1 MYHLKEI
8 EKYTNGKIINGNP
21 ETKIEK
27 YSLLKENH
35 KSEEFFIPILF
46 REINR
51 EDFIIDAVK
60 SGAIGFMINK
70 ASKNYTKIINE
81 AKKVNPNVGIVEVE
95 NVNQAIYQLG
105 LESRKRNI
113 QKPVIAVTGSVG
125 KTTLCS
131 LISKVLETEIK
142 VLHDFKNQNNNTKW
156 HVARDLL
163 EFENYDMAVIEVG
176 ISEKKVMTK
185 LSQLTKPS
193 ICVINSIGLQ
203 HLNNLKNKE
212 TVLEEKLHITD
223 FIKDKKILFVNTED
237 PYLQNLKETNLYK
250 LRQYNVKEAYE
261 IEEQNGILEFK
272 TKIYGK
278 ETKFTLKLY
287 GKHHIT
293 NIILAIKI
301 AEIYQ
306 ISYENIVKAIQEFK
320 PVEGRL
326 KVLKN
331 QARDIIVI
339 DDAYNFSIEAIK
351 LGLETA
357 KKQQSKRKI
366 AVIGEMSALGDEA
379 KKIHQELGKYLE
391 TLKLD
396 AIYVMGN
403 NTKYYGELEQLKSFE
418 TIEELIKCLDKT
430 IQEGDLIY
438 IKASNAQNFNK
449 IVNYLIEKCEVK

>member
-1 MYHLKEI
+1 
-8 EKYTNGKIINGNP
+8 
-21 ETKIEK
+21 
-27 YSLLKENH
+27 
-35 KSEEFFIPILF
+35 
-46 REINR
+46 
-51 EDFIIDAVK
+51 
-60 SGAIGFMINK
+60 
-70 ASKNYTKIINE
+70 
-81 AKKVNPNVGIVEVE
+81 
-95 NVNQAIYQLG
+95 
-105 LESRKRNI
+105 
-113 QKPVIAVTGSVG
+113 
-125 KTTLCS
+125 
-131 LISKVLETEIK
+131 
-142 VLHDFKNQNNNTKW
+142 
-156 HVARDLL
+156 
-163 EFENYDMAVIEVG
+163 
-176 ISEKKVMTK
+176 
-185 LSQLTKPS
+185 
-193 ICVINSIGLQ
+193 
-203 HLNNLKNKE
+203 LNNLKNKE

-237 PYLQNLKETNLYK
+237 PYLQNLKETNFYK
-250 LRQYNVKEAYE
+250 LKHYNAKEAYE
-261 IEEQNGILEFK
+261 IKEQNGILEFK

-293 NIILAIKI
+293 NIVLAIKI

-320 PVEGRL
+320 PVDGRL

-396 AIYVMGN
+396 AIYVIGN

-438 IKASNAQNFNK
+438 IKACNAQNFNK
-449 IVNYLIEKCEVK
+449 IVNHLIEKYEVK